1 MKKIGKRLLA
11 GCLMS
16 ILVLAQ
22 IRPEIAYAQEEMT
35 DVALQAESAVQE
47 TEETDIADIEA
58 DNQIAYIDDSEVP
71 GSDDIESTETES
83 TETESTE
90 TESTETESMETE
102 SMETEIEMHTITGV
116 QDLAEEDRRID
127 IAYADKPSLE
137 ELVEVMPKTMNVYL
151 DGGKEVYT
159 VPVTWYCVTGDYEET
174 EGHYYQF
181 SPLFDETQYQL
192 SADLDLLTEVPY
204 ISVFLY
210 AGDGISL
217 LSSNS
222 ESSNTTIVFNYLVDE
237 LKMNSAAACG
247 VLANIYYES
256 GFDPHMEGDNNTSYG
271 ICQWHA
277 DRKTNLINYCK
288 SNNLDYTTLEG
299 QLAFLKY
306 ELVNS
311 YSKIYNYM
319 LDEKNTADGA
329 YDAGWYWCYNF
340 EVPANRETVSV
351 TRGNLAKNTYWEQY
365 GKDEIASPAISNL
378 QNLENGILLQWKVT
392 AGVSGYN
399 IYRKTSL
406 SDAWTQIDS
415 VSDGDINRYTDK
427 NVSCGTNYYYAV
439 ASYVGDNAYDTY
451 VTTESVNYR
460 TGPGTSYAKA
470 GTLES
475 GVQVKVDPSYK
486 KTADGY
492 TWYKIHYSGSDY
504 YVASQYLKKQ
514 SSASGSTTLQESEK
528 SSYKSIMYLTQVTLT
543 KSENTADGVKI
554 SWNKVKGASEY
565 YVYRKGSDGKY
576 TRLGKSSGNTL
587 NYTDKTAESGSTY
600 TYTVRAVSGDSI
612 GTYKST
618 STIYCLAY
626 PVISGVSNVQ
636 NGIHISWN
644 KVKGASEY
652 YLYRKGSD
660 GVYSRLASVS
670 ESTLSYT
677 DKKAVNGEK
686 YVYTLRAVNKNTIS
700 AYHSLKGIVCLSVPV
715 LDKAASKQDGMHIS
729 WKSVKGADAYYI
741 YRKTGSGSWQR
752 IGTTNKGT
760 AVSYTDGSAVG
771 GVTYSY
777 TVRACKDSSLSGYD
791 RKGLVQRYSQSLVNY
806 KTIEKVNY
814 RTGAGTSYNIGGTF
828 NKGTAVKVVA
838 NYSVKADG
846 YTWYKIYYNG
856 RYYYAANKYL
866 KKA

>member
-16 ILVLAQ
+16 VLVLAQ

-58 DNQIAYIDDSEVP
+58 DNQIASIDDSEVP

-83 TETESTE
+83 METETETE
-90 TESTETESMETE
+90 TEM
-102 SMETEIEMHTITGV
+102 EMHTITGV

-210 AGDGISL
+210 ASDGISL

-365 GKDEIASPAISNL
+365 GKDEIAPPAISNL

-439 ASYVGDNAYDTY
+439 TSYVGDNAYDTY

-475 GVQVKVDPSYK
+475 DVQVKVDPSYK

-565 YVYRKGSDGKY
+565 YVYRKGGDGKY

-600 TYTVRAVSGDSI
+600 TYTVRAVSGNSI

-626 PVISGVSNVQ
+626 PVISSVSNVQ

-729 WKSVKGADAYYI
+729 WKSVKGVDAYYI

>member
-16 ILVLAQ
+16 VLVLAQ
-22 IRPEIAYAQEEMT
+22 IRPEMAYAQEEMT
-35 DVALQAESAVQE
+35 DVALQTEFAVQE
-47 TEETDIADIEA
+47 TEETDIADIET
-58 DNQIAYIDDSEVP
+58 DNQIAYVDDSEVP

-83 TETESTE
+83 METETETE
-90 TESTETESMETE
+90 T
-102 SMETEIEMHTITGV
+102 ETEIEMHTITGV

-159 VPVTWYCVTGDYEET
+159 VPVTWYCVTEDYEET
-174 EGHYYQF
+174 EGYYYQF

-277 DRKTNLINYCK
+277 GRKTNLINYCK

-365 GKDEIASPAISNL
+365 GKDEIAPPAISNL

-427 NVSCGTNYYYAV
+427 NVSCGTTYYYAV
-439 ASYVGDNAYDTY
+439 TSYVGDNAYDTY

-626 PVISGVSNVQ
+626 PVISSVSNVQ

-652 YLYRKGSD
+652 YLYRKSSD

-752 IGTTNKGT
+752 IGTTNKST
-760 AVSYTDGSAVG
+760 AVSYTDGSAIG

-791 RKGLVQRYSQSLVNY
+791 SKGLVQRYSQSLVNY

>member
-58 DNQIAYIDDSEVP
+58 DNQIAAIDDSEVP

-83 TETESTE
+83 METETET
-90 TESTETESMETE
+90 
-102 SMETEIEMHTITGV
+102 ETEIEMHTITGV
-116 QDLAEEDRRID
+116 QDLVEEDRRID

-365 GKDEIASPAISNL
+365 GKDEIAPPAISNL

-528 SSYKSIMYLTQVTLT
+528 SSYKSIMYLTQVTVT

-626 PVISGVSNVQ
+626 PVISSVSNVQ

-741 YRKTGSGSWQR
+741 YRKTGNGSWQR

>member
-58 DNQIAYIDDSEVP
+58 DNQIAAIDDSEVP

-83 TETESTE
+83 METETET
-90 TESTETESMETE
+90 
-102 SMETEIEMHTITGV
+102 ETEIEMHTITGV

-159 VPVTWYCVTGDYEET
+159 VPVTWYCVTGDYEDT

-210 AGDGISL
+210 AHDGISL

-365 GKDEIASPAISNL
+365 GKDEIAPPAISNL
-378 QNLENGILLQWKVT
+378 QNLENSILLQWKVT

-528 SSYKSIMYLTQVTLT
+528 SSYKSIMYLTQVTVT

-626 PVISGVSNVQ
+626 PVISSVSNVQ

>member
-58 DNQIAYIDDSEVP
+58 DNQIAAIDDSEVP

-83 TETESTE
+83 METETET
-90 TESTETESMETE
+90 
-102 SMETEIEMHTITGV
+102 ETEIEMHTITGV

-159 VPVTWYCVTGDYEET
+159 VPVTWYCVTGDYEDT

-210 AGDGISL
+210 ADDGISL

-365 GKDEIASPAISNL
+365 GKDEIAPPAISNL

-406 SDAWTQIDS
+406 SDAWTKIDS

-439 ASYVGDNAYDTY
+439 TSYVGDNAYDTY

-626 PVISGVSNVQ
+626 PVISSVSNVQ

-715 LDKAASKQDGMHIS
+715 LDKATSKQDGMHIS

>member
-58 DNQIAYIDDSEVP
+58 DNQIAAIDDSEVP

-83 TETESTE
+83 METETETE
-90 TESTETESMETE
+90 T
-102 SMETEIEMHTITGV
+102 ETEIEMHTITGV

-159 VPVTWYCVTGDYEET
+159 VPVTWYCVTGDYEDT

-210 AGDGISL
+210 ADDGISL

-365 GKDEIASPAISNL
+365 GKDEIAPPAISNL

-626 PVISGVSNVQ
+626 PVISSVSNVQ

>member
-22 IRPEIAYAQEEMT
+22 IRPEIAYAQKEMT

-58 DNQIAYIDDSEVP
+58 DNQIASIDDSEVP

-83 TETESTE
+83 TETESMETE
-90 TESTETESMETE
+90 TET
-102 SMETEIEMHTITGV
+102 ETEIEMHTITGV

-210 AGDGISL
+210 ASDGISL

-365 GKDEIASPAISNL
+365 GKDEIAPPAISNL

-439 ASYVGDNAYDTY
+439 TSYVGDNAYDTY

-600 TYTVRAVSGDSI
+600 TYTVRAVSGNSI

-626 PVISGVSNVQ
+626 PVISSVSNVQ

-715 LDKAASKQDGMHIS
+715 LDKAASKQDGMHIT

>member
-16 ILVLAQ
+16 VLVFAQ

-58 DNQIAYIDDSEVP
+58 HNQIASIDDSEVP

-83 TETESTE
+83 
-90 TESTETESMETE
+90 METE
-102 SMETEIEMHTITGV
+102 SMETETETETETEMEMHTITGV

-192 SADLDLLTEVPY
+192 SEDLDLLTEVPY

-365 GKDEIASPAISNL
+365 GKDEIAPPAISNL

-439 ASYVGDNAYDTY
+439 TSYVGDNAYDTY

-460 TGPGTSYAKA
+460 IGPGTSYAKA

-475 GVQVKVDPSYK
+475 DVQVKVDPSYK

-565 YVYRKGSDGKY
+565 YVYRKGGDGKY

-600 TYTVRAVSGDSI
+600 TYTVRAVSGNSI

-626 PVISGVSNVQ
+626 PVISSVSNVQ

>member
-11 GCLMS
+11 GCLMPV
-16 ILVLAQ
+16 LVLAQ

-35 DVALQAESAVQE
+35 DVALQTEFAVQE
-47 TEETDIADIEA
+47 TEETDIADIET
-58 DNQIAYIDDSEVP
+58 DNQIAYVDDSEVP

-83 TETESTE
+83 METETET
-90 TESTETESMETE
+90 
-102 SMETEIEMHTITGV
+102 ETEIEMHTITGV

-159 VPVTWYCVTGDYEET
+159 VPVTWYCVTEDYEET
-174 EGHYYQF
+174 EGYYYQF

-365 GKDEIASPAISNL
+365 GKDEIAPPAISNL

-427 NVSCGTNYYYAV
+427 NVSCGTTYYYAV
-439 ASYVGDNAYDTY
+439 TSYVGDNAYDTY

-576 TRLGKSSGNTL
+576 TRLGKSSGNIL

-626 PVISGVSNVQ
+626 PVISSVSNVQ

-652 YLYRKGSD
+652 YLYRKSSD

-715 LDKAASKQDGMHIS
+715 LDKAVSKQDGMHIS

-760 AVSYTDGSAVG
+760 AVSYTDGSAIG

-791 RKGLVQRYSQSLVNY
+791 SKGLVQRYSQSLVNY

>member
-58 DNQIAYIDDSEVP
+58 DNQIASIDDSEVP

-83 TETESTE
+83 METETET
-90 TESTETESMETE
+90 
-102 SMETEIEMHTITGV
+102 ETEIEMHTITGV

-210 AGDGISL
+210 ADDGISL

-626 PVISGVSNVQ
+626 PVISSVSNVQ

-652 YLYRKGSD
+652 YLYRKGSE

>member
-58 DNQIAYIDDSEVP
+58 DNQIASIDDSEVP

-83 TETESTE
+83 TETESMGTE
-90 TESTETESMETE
+90 TET
-102 SMETEIEMHTITGV
+102 ETEIEMHTITGV

-222 ESSNTTIVFNYLVDE
+222 ENSNTTIVFNYLVDE

-365 GKDEIASPAISNL
+365 GKDEIAPPAISNL

-439 ASYVGDNAYDTY
+439 TSYVGDNAYDTY

-600 TYTVRAVSGDSI
+600 TYTVRAVSGNSI

-626 PVISGVSNVQ
+626 PVISSVSNVQ

-777 TVRACKDSSLSGYD
+777 TVRACKD
-791 RKGLVQRYSQSLVNY
+791 
-806 KTIEKVNY
+806 
-814 RTGAGTSYNIGGTF
+814 
-828 NKGTAVKVVA
+828 
-838 NYSVKADG
+838 
-846 YTWYKIYYNG
+846 
-856 RYYYAANKYL
+856 
-866 KKA
+866 

>member
-58 DNQIAYIDDSEVP
+58 DNQIASIDDSEVP

-83 TETESTE
+83 TETESMETE
-90 TESTETESMETE
+90 TET
-102 SMETEIEMHTITGV
+102 ETEIEMHTITGV

-210 AGDGISL
+210 ADDGISL

-626 PVISGVSNVQ
+626 PVISSVSNVQ

-652 YLYRKGSD
+652 YLYRKGSE

>member
-58 DNQIAYIDDSEVP
+58 DNQIAAIDDSEVP

-83 TETESTE
+83 METETET
-90 TESTETESMETE
+90 
-102 SMETEIEMHTITGV
+102 ETEIEMHTITGV

-159 VPVTWYCVTGDYEET
+159 VPVTWYCVTGDYEDT

-210 AGDGISL
+210 AHDGISL

-365 GKDEIASPAISNL
+365 GKDEIAPPAISNL
-378 QNLENGILLQWKVT
+378 QNLENSILLQWKVT

-626 PVISGVSNVQ
+626 PVISSVSNVQ

-777 TVRACKDSSLSGYD
+777 TVRACKDSFLSGYD

-838 NYSVKADG
+838 NYIVKADG

>member
-16 ILVLAQ
+16 VLVLAQ
-22 IRPEIAYAQEEMT
+22 IRPEIAYAQKEMT

-58 DNQIAYIDDSEVP
+58 DNQIASIDDSEVP

-83 TETESTE
+83 TETES
-90 TESTETESMETE
+90 METE
-102 SMETEIEMHTITGV
+102 TETEIEMHTITGV

-210 AGDGISL
+210 ASDGISL

-365 GKDEIASPAISNL
+365 GKDEIAPPAISNL

-439 ASYVGDNAYDTY
+439 TSYVGDNAYDTY

-565 YVYRKGSDGKY
+565 YVYRKGGDGKY

-600 TYTVRAVSGDSI
+600 TYTVRAVSGNSI

-626 PVISGVSNVQ
+626 PVISSVSNVQ

>member
-1 MKKIGKRLLA
+1 
-11 GCLMS
+11 MS

-58 DNQIAYIDDSEVP
+58 DNQIAAIDDSEVP

-83 TETESTE
+83 METETET
-90 TESTETESMETE
+90 
-102 SMETEIEMHTITGV
+102 ETEIEMHTITGV

-159 VPVTWYCVTGDYEET
+159 VPVTWYCVTGDYEDT

-210 AGDGISL
+210 ADDGISL

-365 GKDEIASPAISNL
+365 GKDEIAPPAISNL
-378 QNLENGILLQWKVT
+378 QNLENSILLQWKVT

-626 PVISGVSNVQ
+626 PVISSVSNVQ

>member
-1 MKKIGKRLLA
+1 
-11 GCLMS
+11 MS

-58 DNQIAYIDDSEVP
+58 DNQIAAIDDSEVP

-83 TETESTE
+83 METETET
-90 TESTETESMETE
+90 
-102 SMETEIEMHTITGV
+102 ETEIEMHTITGV

-159 VPVTWYCVTGDYEET
+159 VPVTWYCVTGDYEDT

-210 AGDGISL
+210 ADDGISL

-365 GKDEIASPAISNL
+365 GKDEIAPPAISNL
-378 QNLENGILLQWKVT
+378 QNLENSILLQWKVT

-626 PVISGVSNVQ
+626 PVISSVSNVQ

-856 RYYYAANKYL
+856 RYYYVANKYL

>member
-58 DNQIAYIDDSEVP
+58 DNQIAAIDDSEVP

-83 TETESTE
+83 METETETE
-90 TESTETESMETE
+90 T
-102 SMETEIEMHTITGV
+102 ETEIEMHTITGV

-159 VPVTWYCVTGDYEET
+159 VPVTWYCVTGDYEDT

-210 AGDGISL
+210 ADDGISL

-365 GKDEIASPAISNL
+365 GKDEITPPAISNL

-626 PVISGVSNVQ
+626 PGISSVSNVQ

>member
-1 MKKIGKRLLA
+1 
-11 GCLMS
+11 MS
-16 ILVLAQ
+16 VLVLAQ
-22 IRPEIAYAQEEMT
+22 IRPEMAYAQEEMT
-35 DVALQAESAVQE
+35 DVALQTEFAVQE
-47 TEETDIADIEA
+47 TEETDIADIET
-58 DNQIAYIDDSEVP
+58 DNQIAYVDDSEVP

-83 TETESTE
+83 METETETE
-90 TESTETESMETE
+90 T
-102 SMETEIEMHTITGV
+102 ETEIEMHTITGV

-159 VPVTWYCVTGDYEET
+159 VPVTWYCVTEDYEET
-174 EGHYYQF
+174 EGYYYQF

-277 DRKTNLINYCK
+277 GRKTNLINYCK

-365 GKDEIASPAISNL
+365 GKDEIAPPAISNL

-427 NVSCGTNYYYAV
+427 NVSCGTTYYYAV
-439 ASYVGDNAYDTY
+439 TSYVGDNAYDTY

-626 PVISGVSNVQ
+626 PVISSVSNVQ

-652 YLYRKGSD
+652 YLYRKSSD

-752 IGTTNKGT
+752 IGTTNKST
-760 AVSYTDGSAVG
+760 AVSYTDGSAIG

-791 RKGLVQRYSQSLVNY
+791 SKGLVQRYSQSLVNY

>member
-16 ILVLAQ
+16 VLVLAQ
-22 IRPEIAYAQEEMT
+22 IRPEIAYAQEKMT
-35 DVALQAESAVQE
+35 DVALQTEFAVQE
-47 TEETDIADIEA
+47 TEETDIADTET
-58 DNQIAYIDDSEVP
+58 DNQIAYVDDSEVP

-83 TETESTE
+83 METETET
-90 TESTETESMETE
+90 
-102 SMETEIEMHTITGV
+102 ETEIEMHTITGV

-159 VPVTWYCVTGDYEET
+159 VPVTWYCVTEDYEET
-174 EGHYYQF
+174 EGYYYQF

-365 GKDEIASPAISNL
+365 GKDEIAPPAISNL

-427 NVSCGTNYYYAV
+427 NVSCGTTYYYAV
-439 ASYVGDNAYDTY
+439 TSYVGDNSYDTY

-626 PVISGVSNVQ
+626 PVISSVSNVQ

-652 YLYRKGSD
+652 YLYRKSSD

-715 LDKAASKQDGMHIS
+715 LDKAVSKQDGMHIS
-729 WKSVKGADAYYI
+729 WKSVKGADVYYI

-760 AVSYTDGSAVG
+760 AVSYTDGSAIG

-791 RKGLVQRYSQSLVNY
+791 SKGLVQRYSQSLVNY

>member
-16 ILVLAQ
+16 VLVFAQ

-58 DNQIAYIDDSEVP
+58 DNQIASIDDSEVP

-90 TESTETESMETE
+90 TESMETETETE
-102 SMETEIEMHTITGV
+102 VEMHTITGV

-210 AGDGISL
+210 ASDGISL

-365 GKDEIASPAISNL
+365 GKDEIAPPAISNL

-439 ASYVGDNAYDTY
+439 TSYVSDNAYDTY

-600 TYTVRAVSGDSI
+600 TYTVRAVSGNSI

-626 PVISGVSNVQ
+626 PVISSVSNVQ

>member
-58 DNQIAYIDDSEVP
+58 DNQIAAIDDSEVP

-83 TETESTE
+83 METETET
-90 TESTETESMETE
+90 
-102 SMETEIEMHTITGV
+102 ETEIEMHTITGV

-159 VPVTWYCVTGDYEET
+159 VPVTWYCVTGDYEDT

-210 AGDGISL
+210 ADDGISL

-365 GKDEIASPAISNL
+365 GKDEIAPPAISNL
-378 QNLENGILLQWKVT
+378 QNLENSILLQWKVT

-528 SSYKSIMYLTQVTLT
+528 SSYKSIMYLTQVTVT

-626 PVISGVSNVQ
+626 PVISSVSNVQ

>member
-16 ILVLAQ
+16 VLVLAQ
-22 IRPEIAYAQEEMT
+22 IRPEIAYAQKEMT

-47 TEETDIADIEA
+47 TEETDIADIEE
-58 DNQIAYIDDSEVP
+58 DNQIASIDDSEVP

-83 TETESTE
+83 TETES
-90 TESTETESMETE
+90 METE
-102 SMETEIEMHTITGV
+102 TETEIEMHTITGV

-210 AGDGISL
+210 ASDGISL

-365 GKDEIASPAISNL
+365 GKDEIAPPAISNL

-439 ASYVGDNAYDTY
+439 TSYVGDNAYDTY

-475 GVQVKVDPSYK
+475 DVQVKVDPSYK

-565 YVYRKGSDGKY
+565 YVYRKGGDGKY

-600 TYTVRAVSGDSI
+600 TYTVRAVSGNSI

-626 PVISGVSNVQ
+626 PVISSVSNVQ

-814 RTGAGTSYNIGGTF
+814 RTRAGTSYNIGGTF

>member
-1 MKKIGKRLLA
+1 
-11 GCLMS
+11 MS

-58 DNQIAYIDDSEVP
+58 DNQIAAIDDSEVP

-83 TETESTE
+83 METETET
-90 TESTETESMETE
+90 
-102 SMETEIEMHTITGV
+102 ETEIEMHTITGV

-159 VPVTWYCVTGDYEET
+159 VPVTWYCVTGDYEDT

-210 AGDGISL
+210 ADDGISL

-365 GKDEIASPAISNL
+365 GKDEIAPPAISNL
-378 QNLENGILLQWKVT
+378 QNLENSILLQWKVT

-626 PVISGVSNVQ
+626 PVISSVSNVQ

-771 GVTYSY
+771 GVAYSY

>member
-58 DNQIAYIDDSEVP
+58 DNQIAAIDDSEVP

-83 TETESTE
+83 METETET
-90 TESTETESMETE
+90 
-102 SMETEIEMHTITGV
+102 ETEIEMHTITGV

-159 VPVTWYCVTGDYEET
+159 VPVTWYCVTGDYEDT

-210 AGDGISL
+210 ADDGISL

-365 GKDEIASPAISNL
+365 GKDEIAPPAISNL

-600 TYTVRAVSGDSI
+600 TYTVRAVSRDSI

-626 PVISGVSNVQ
+626 PVISSVSNVQ

>member
-16 ILVLAQ
+16 VLVFAQ

-58 DNQIAYIDDSEVP
+58 HNQIASIDDSEVP

-83 TETESTE
+83 TETESMETE
-90 TESTETESMETE
+90 TETETEM
-102 SMETEIEMHTITGV
+102 EMHTITGV

-365 GKDEIASPAISNL
+365 GKDEIAPPAISNL

-439 ASYVGDNAYDTY
+439 TSYVGDNAYDTY

-475 GVQVKVDPSYK
+475 DVQVKVDPSYK

-600 TYTVRAVSGDSI
+600 TYTVRAVSGNSI

-618 STIYCLAY
+618 STIYCLTY
-626 PVISGVSNVQ
+626 PVISSVSNVQ

>member
-16 ILVLAQ
+16 VLVLAQ

-58 DNQIAYIDDSEVP
+58 DNQIASIDDSEVP

-83 TETESTE
+83 METETETE
-90 TESTETESMETE
+90 TETEM
-102 SMETEIEMHTITGV
+102 EMHTITGV

-365 GKDEIASPAISNL
+365 GKDEIAPPAISNL

-439 ASYVGDNAYDTY
+439 TSYVGDNAYDTY

-528 SSYKSIMYLTQVTLT
+528 SSYKRIMYLTQVTLT

-626 PVISGVSNVQ
+626 PVISSVSNVQ

-846 YTWYKIYYNG
+846 YTWYKIYCNG

>member
-16 ILVLAQ
+16 VLVFAQ

-58 DNQIAYIDDSEVP
+58 DNQIASIDDSEVP

-83 TETESTE
+83 TETESMETE
-90 TESTETESMETE
+90 TETEV
-102 SMETEIEMHTITGV
+102 EMHTITGV

-210 AGDGISL
+210 ASDGISL

-365 GKDEIASPAISNL
+365 GKDEIAPPAISNL

-427 NVSCGTNYYYAV
+427 NISCGTNYYYAV
-439 ASYVGDNAYDTY
+439 TSYVGDNAYDTY

-475 GVQVKVDPSYK
+475 DVQVKVDPSYK

-514 SSASGSTTLQESEK
+514 SSASRSTTLQESEK

-565 YVYRKGSDGKY
+565 YVYRKGGDGKY

-600 TYTVRAVSGDSI
+600 TYTVRAVSGNSI

-626 PVISGVSNVQ
+626 PVISSVSNVQ

>member
-58 DNQIAYIDDSEVP
+58 DNQIAAIDDSEVP

-83 TETESTE
+83 METETETE
-90 TESTETESMETE
+90 T
-102 SMETEIEMHTITGV
+102 ETEIEMHTITGV

-365 GKDEIASPAISNL
+365 GKDEIAPPAISNL

-626 PVISGVSNVQ
+626 PVISSVSNVQ

-856 RYYYAANKYL
+856 KYYYAANKYL

>member
-1 MKKIGKRLLA
+1 
-11 GCLMS
+11 MS
-16 ILVLAQ
+16 VLVLAQ

-58 DNQIAYIDDSEVP
+58 DNQIASIDDSEVP

-83 TETESTE
+83 TETESMETE
-90 TESTETESMETE
+90 TETETETE
-102 SMETEIEMHTITGV
+102 MEMHTITGV

-365 GKDEIASPAISNL
+365 GKDEIAPPAISNL

-439 ASYVGDNAYDTY
+439 TSYVGDNAYDTY

-475 GVQVKVDPSYK
+475 DVQVKVDPSYK

-565 YVYRKGSDGKY
+565 YVYRKGGDGKY

-600 TYTVRAVSGDSI
+600 TYTVRAVSGNSI

-626 PVISGVSNVQ
+626 PVISSVSNVQ

-771 GVTYSY
+771 GITYSY

>member
-58 DNQIAYIDDSEVP
+58 DNQIAAIDDSEVP

-83 TETESTE
+83 
-90 TESTETESMETE
+90 MET
-102 SMETEIEMHTITGV
+102 ETEIEMHTITGV

-159 VPVTWYCVTGDYEET
+159 VPVTWYCVTGDYEDT

-210 AGDGISL
+210 ADDGISL

-365 GKDEIASPAISNL
+365 GKDEIAPPAISNL
-378 QNLENGILLQWKVT
+378 QNLENSILLQWKVT

-626 PVISGVSNVQ
+626 PVISSVSNVQ

>member
-58 DNQIAYIDDSEVP
+58 DNQIAAIDDSEVP

-83 TETESTE
+83 METETET
-90 TESTETESMETE
+90 
-102 SMETEIEMHTITGV
+102 ETEIEMHTITGV

-137 ELVEVMPKTMNVYL
+137 ELVGVMPKTMNVYL

-159 VPVTWYCVTGDYEET
+159 VPVTWYCVTGDYEDT

-210 AGDGISL
+210 ADDGISL

-365 GKDEIASPAISNL
+365 GKDEIAPPAISNL
-378 QNLENGILLQWKVT
+378 QNLENSILLQWKVT

-626 PVISGVSNVQ
+626 PVISSVSNVQ

-660 GVYSRLASVS
+660 GAYSRLASVS

>member
-58 DNQIAYIDDSEVP
+58 DNQIAAIDDSEVP

-83 TETESTE
+83 METETETE
-90 TESTETESMETE
+90 T
-102 SMETEIEMHTITGV
+102 ETEIEMHTITGV

-159 VPVTWYCVTGDYEET
+159 VPVTWYCVTGDYEDT

-210 AGDGISL
+210 ADDGISL

-365 GKDEIASPAISNL
+365 GKDEIAPPAISNL

-626 PVISGVSNVQ
+626 PVISSVSNVQ

-700 AYHSLKGIVCLSVPV
+700 AYHSLKGIVYLSVPV

-741 YRKTGSGSWQR
+741 YRKTGNGSWQR

>member
-58 DNQIAYIDDSEVP
+58 DNQIASIDDSEVP

-83 TETESTE
+83 TETES
-90 TESTETESMETE
+90 METE
-102 SMETEIEMHTITGV
+102 TETEIEMHTITGV

-192 SADLDLLTEVPY
+192 SADMDLLTEVPY

-210 AGDGISL
+210 ADDGISL

-626 PVISGVSNVQ
+626 PVISSVSNVQ

>member
-16 ILVLAQ
+16 VLVFAQ

-58 DNQIAYIDDSEVP
+58 DNQIASIDDSEVP

-83 TETESTE
+83 METETETE
-90 TESTETESMETE
+90 V
-102 SMETEIEMHTITGV
+102 EMHTITGV

-365 GKDEIASPAISNL
+365 GKDEIAPPAISNL

-439 ASYVGDNAYDTY
+439 TSYVGDNAYDTY

-475 GVQVKVDPSYK
+475 DVQVKVDPSYK

-565 YVYRKGSDGKY
+565 YVYRKGGDGKY

-600 TYTVRAVSGDSI
+600 TYTVRAVSGNSI

-626 PVISGVSNVQ
+626 PVISSVSNVQ
-636 NGIHISWN
+636 NGIYISWN

-771 GVTYSY
+771 GITYSY

>member
-58 DNQIAYIDDSEVP
+58 DNQIAAIDDSEVP

-83 TETESTE
+83 METETET
-90 TESTETESMETE
+90 
-102 SMETEIEMHTITGV
+102 ETEIEMHTITGV

-159 VPVTWYCVTGDYEET
+159 VPVTWYCVTGDYEDT

-210 AGDGISL
+210 ADDGISL

-365 GKDEIASPAISNL
+365 GKDEIAPPAISNL
-378 QNLENGILLQWKVT
+378 QNLENSILLQWKVT

-626 PVISGVSNVQ
+626 PVISSVSNVQ

-777 TVRACKDSSLSGYD
+777 TVRACKDSFLSGYD

>member
-58 DNQIAYIDDSEVP
+58 DNQIAAIDDSEVP

-83 TETESTE
+83 METETET
-90 TESTETESMETE
+90 
-102 SMETEIEMHTITGV
+102 ETEIEMHTITGV

-137 ELVEVMPKTMNVYL
+137 ELVEVMPKTMNVNL

-159 VPVTWYCVTGDYEET
+159 VPVTWYCVTGDYEDT

-210 AGDGISL
+210 ADDGISL

-365 GKDEIASPAISNL
+365 GKDEIAPPAISNL

-528 SSYKSIMYLTQVTLT
+528 SSYKSIMYLTQVTVT

-626 PVISGVSNVQ
+626 PVISSVSNVQ

>member
-58 DNQIAYIDDSEVP
+58 DNQIAAIDDSEVP

-83 TETESTE
+83 
-90 TESTETESMETE
+90 METE
-102 SMETEIEMHTITGV
+102 TETEIEMHTITGV

-159 VPVTWYCVTGDYEET
+159 VPVTWYCVTGDYEDT

-210 AGDGISL
+210 AHDGISL

-365 GKDEIASPAISNL
+365 GKDEIAPPAISNL
-378 QNLENGILLQWKVT
+378 QNLENSILLQWKVT

-626 PVISGVSNVQ
+626 PVISSVSNVQ

-856 RYYYAANKYL
+856 KYYYAANKYL

>member
-22 IRPEIAYAQEEMT
+22 IRQEIAYAQEEMT

-58 DNQIAYIDDSEVP
+58 DNQIAAIDDSEVP

-83 TETESTE
+83 METETET
-90 TESTETESMETE
+90 
-102 SMETEIEMHTITGV
+102 ETEIEMHTITGV

-159 VPVTWYCVTGDYEET
+159 VPVTWYCVTGDYEDT

-210 AGDGISL
+210 ADDGISL

-365 GKDEIASPAISNL
+365 GKDEIAPPAISNL
-378 QNLENGILLQWKVT
+378 QNLENSILLQWKVT

-399 IYRKTSL
+399 IYRKASL

-626 PVISGVSNVQ
+626 PVISSVSNVQ

>member
-1 MKKIGKRLLA
+1 
-11 GCLMS
+11 MS
-16 ILVLAQ
+16 VLVLAQ
-22 IRPEIAYAQEEMT
+22 ICPEIAYAQEEMT

-58 DNQIAYIDDSEVP
+58 DNQIASIDDSEVP

-83 TETESTE
+83 METETETE
-90 TESTETESMETE
+90 TEM
-102 SMETEIEMHTITGV
+102 EMHTITGV

-210 AGDGISL
+210 ASDGISL

-365 GKDEIASPAISNL
+365 GKDEIAPPAISNL

-439 ASYVGDNAYDTY
+439 TSYVGDNAYDTY

-475 GVQVKVDPSYK
+475 DVQVKVDPSYK

-565 YVYRKGSDGKY
+565 YVYRKGGDGKY

-600 TYTVRAVSGDSI
+600 TYTVRAVSGNSI

-626 PVISGVSNVQ
+626 PVISSVSNVQ